1 MKLIAL
7 KFRGVGPYKGEYA
20 IDFAALTRSHM
31 FLIDGETGAG
41 KTTLLDCVTFAL
53 YGSISGNTEN
63 KIGVGDR
70 NRLRS
75 RFLEASADETY
86 VHLIFEEGG
95 HCYAVRRTPE
105 YERPKQRGD
114 GTTKQNATGKMV
126 RVANDY
132 EMAFAALTDDSA
144 VSAVSADAGSTG
156 GLAAVDRYFDFLDEP
171 GHTVAVASRA
181 SEVGKEVVRL
191 LGLDR
196 SQFSKTI
203 MLAQGQF
210 AQFLR
215 MGPEDR
221 TKLVKE
227 LFGAEEYEAIQDEL
241 DTKRKEFGDK
251 VDGQRAALEERIR
264 AARENA
270 ERIVERLE
278 SGRPSVSD
286 SAESDTWDRAKVFQL
301 SDSAESDI
309 QSGLEGSCVSD
320 SGESDT
326 RNAFRG
332 FQLSDSG
339 ESDMW
344 SGFEVFQLSDSGESD
359 TPDEQETSETRG
371 DAWRWGLNES
381 GAIDEP
387 ARSET
392 DIVEQLQATLRDVEA
407 DAQRL
412 LAQTESQ
419 VSKAD
424 GKLTEAQ
431 RRNEAAC
438 ELRESYEEA
447 QSARNRAD
455 ELESHKPDIAKQ
467 RRQIAQARQAA
478 PIVAK
483 QAECEAVQAKL
494 DDCEARIADIA
505 TALAD
510 FESKEM
516 LQQRHQEAVTAAA
529 GEEAANKALEI
540 AQTHAENLRKATK
553 AAEQAK
559 HTSQKVEACEASQVE
574 AQQACEA
581 LPDAKDVASQL
592 EGIVGKL
599 GARGQLENVLA
610 QAKVVLQ
617 HAQTAQ
623 KLREQVKAADFAYQ
637 AAQQARSEAEM
648 DVQHAE
654 DALRLAGA
662 ARYAEDLDEGQECP
676 VCGSTTHPHLAVR
689 PADVLSEKAV
699 KTLRK
704 QASACADRESDA
716 KAALEKLR
724 ARLDGEREQS
734 HGLDAAAAEQG
745 VTNAQTALDGLETL
759 EQQQRALKTRQK
771 QIDAAEKTLTDA
783 HNALAQA
790 RTVAQAASDQAET
803 AAKAAEG
810 ITQESVDAERAD
822 AEHKRAEAKAK
833 AQEAETLSK
842 RIAERDALE
851 QRNVSLQAMLKT
863 LNEQRETM
871 KQAVAQLLENSD
883 FADCESA
890 SAAALDEDEIER
902 LQSRIDDF
910 GKACAA
916 TDANMKQACERL
928 TERLET
934 CRKLFAKTLHDIAI
948 TDVAGSADTI
958 EVAAQLLQSLDF
970 AALAETQNNAS
981 QKRDDAISAQQTA
994 LDLNK
999 DRAKIAVQ
1007 LTKAAQTWQT
1017 GMTDF
1022 APVRTM
1028 ALLATASKD
1037 SPSGQKVSLI
1047 TFAVTERFRDVLD
1060 RANELLKDI
1069 HGGVYELRLGTHEGR
1084 AGGKTGLPIEV
1095 FDRRT
1100 ERSTEPSTLSGG
1112 ETFFVSLALAL
1123 ALADVIQAENGGI
1136 SMETLFIDEG
1146 FGSLSDEYLD
1156 DVMDVLDGIART
1168 RDIGIISH
1176 VGQLKD
1182 RVRARISVSR
1192 VSENGES
1199 RLTVMA

>member
-20 IDFAALTRSHM
+20 IDFAALTRLHM

-53 YGSISGNTEN
+53 YGSISSNTEN

-132 EMAFAALTDDSA
+132 EMAFAALTDD
-144 VSAVSADAGSTG
+144 SAVSADAGSTG

-286 SAESDTWDRAKVFQL
+286 SGETDTWDRAKVFQL

-326 RNAFRG
+326 
-332 FQLSDSG
+332 
-339 ESDMW
+339 
-344 SGFEVFQLSDSGESD
+344 
-359 TPDEQETSETRG
+359 PDGQETSETRG

-392 DIVEQLQATLRDVEA
+392 DIVEQLQVTLRDVEA

-424 GKLTEAQ
+424 DKLAEAQ

-438 ELRESYEEA
+438 ELRESYEET

-455 ELESHKPDIAKQ
+455 ELKSRKPDIAKQ

-483 QAECEAVQAKL
+483 QAECEAAQAKL
-494 DDCEARIADIA
+494 DDCNARIADIA
-505 TALAD
+505 TALAN
-510 FESKEM
+510 FESKKT
-516 LQQRHQEAVTAAA
+516 LQQRHQEAVAEAA

-553 AAEQAK
+553 AAEQVKQA
-559 HTSQKVEACEASQVE
+559 SQKVEACEAAQTK
-574 AQQACEA
+574 AQQEREA
-581 LPDAKDVASQL
+581 LPDAKATASQL
-592 EGIVGKL
+592 EEIAGKL
-599 GARGQLENVLA
+599 GARGQLEDALT
-610 QAKVVLQ
+610 QAKAVLQ
-617 HAQTAQ
+617 NAQTA
-623 KLREQVKAADFAYQ
+623 EQLAEQIETAKSAYQ
-637 AAQQARSEAEM
+637 AARQARSEAET

-654 DALRLAGA
+654 EALRLAGA
-662 ARYAEDLDEGQECP
+662 ARYAEDLDEGQECL

-734 HGLDAAAAEQG
+734 HGLDEAAAEQG

-783 HNALAQA
+783 HNALVQA

-851 QRNVSLQAMLKT
+851 QQDVSLQAMLKT

-871 KQAVAQLLENSD
+871 KQTVAQLLENSD
-883 FADCESA
+883 FADYESA

-948 TDVAGSADTI
+948 TDVAGSVDTI

-981 QKRDDAISAQQTA
+981 QKRDDAISTQQTV
-994 LDLNK
+994 LDLNR

-1182 RVRARISVSR
+1182 RVRARVSVSR

>member
-20 IDFAALTRSHM
+20 IDFAALTRLHM

-132 EMAFAALTDDSA
+132 EMAFAALTDD
-144 VSAVSADAGSTG
+144 SAVSADAGSTG

-286 SAESDTWDRAKVFQL
+286 S
-301 SDSAESDI
+301 
-309 QSGLEGSCVSD
+309 
-320 SGESDT
+320 
-326 RNAFRG
+326 
-332 FQLSDSG
+332 
-339 ESDMW
+339 
-344 SGFEVFQLSDSGESD
+344 GESD
-359 TPDEQETSETRG
+359 TPDGQETSETRG

-387 ARSET
+387 ARNET

-424 GKLTEAQ
+424 DKLTEAQ

-438 ELRESYEEA
+438 ELRESYEET

-455 ELESHKPDIAKQ
+455 ELKSRKPDIAKQ

-483 QAECEAVQAKL
+483 QAECEAAQAKL
-494 DDCEARIADIA
+494 DDCNARIADIA
-505 TALAD
+505 TALANC
-510 FESKEM
+510 ESKKT
-516 LQQRHQEAVTAAA
+516 LQQRHQEAVAAAA

-553 AAEQAK
+553 AAEQVKQA
-559 HTSQKVEACEASQVE
+559 SQKVEACEAAQTK
-574 AQQACEA
+574 AQQEREA
-581 LPDAKDVASQL
+581 LPDAKATASQL
-592 EGIVGKL
+592 EEIAGKL
-599 GARGQLENVLA
+599 GARGQLEDALT
-610 QAKVVLQ
+610 QAKAVLQ
-617 HAQTAQ
+617 HAQTA
-623 KLREQVKAADFAYQ
+623 EQLAEQIEAAKSACQ
-637 AAQQARSEAEM
+637 AARQARSEAET

-654 DALRLAGA
+654 EALRLAGA

-699 KTLRK
+699 KTLKK

-734 HGLDAAAAEQG
+734 HGLDEAAAEQG

-771 QIDAAEKTLTDA
+771 QIDAAEKTLTDT

-851 QRNVSLQAMLKT
+851 QQDVSLQAMLKT

-871 KQAVAQLLENSD
+871 KQTVAQLLENSD
-883 FADCESA
+883 FADCASA

-948 TDVAGSADTI
+948 TDVAGSVDTI

-981 QKRDDAISAQQTA
+981 QKRDDAISTQQTV
-994 LDLNK
+994 LDLNR

-1182 RVRARISVSR
+1182 RVRARVSVSR

>member
-7 KFRGVGPYKGEYA
+7 KFRGVGPYKGECA

-132 EMAFAALTDDSA
+132 EMAFAALTDD
-144 VSAVSADAGSTG
+144 SAVSADAGSTG

-286 SAESDTWDRAKVFQL
+286 S
-301 SDSAESDI
+301 
-309 QSGLEGSCVSD
+309 
-320 SGESDT
+320 
-326 RNAFRG
+326 
-332 FQLSDSG
+332 
-339 ESDMW
+339 
-344 SGFEVFQLSDSGESD
+344 GESD
-359 TPDEQETSETRG
+359 TPDGQETSETRG

-387 ARSET
+387 ARNET

-424 GKLTEAQ
+424 DKLAEAQ

-438 ELRESYEEA
+438 ELRESYEET

-455 ELESHKPDIAKQ
+455 ELKSRKPDIAKQ
-467 RRQIAQARQAA
+467 RRQIVQARQAA

-483 QAECEAVQAKL
+483 QAECEAAQAKL
-494 DDCEARIADIA
+494 DDCNARIAGIA
-505 TALAD
+505 TALAN
-510 FESKEM
+510 FESKKT
-516 LQQRHQEAVTAAA
+516 LQQRHQEAVAAAA

-553 AAEQAK
+553 AAEQVKQA
-559 HTSQKVEACEASQVE
+559 SQKVEACEAAQTK
-574 AQQACEA
+574 AQQEREV
-581 LPDAKDVASQL
+581 LPDAKATASQL
-592 EGIVGKL
+592 EEIAGKL
-599 GARGQLENVLA
+599 GARGQLEDALT
-610 QAKVVLQ
+610 QAKAVLQ
-617 HAQTAQ
+617 HAQTA
-623 KLREQVKAADFAYQ
+623 EQLAEQIEAAKSACQ
-637 AAQQARSEAEM
+637 AARQARSEAET

-654 DALRLAGA
+654 EALRLAGA

-734 HGLDAAAAEQG
+734 HGLDEAAAEQG

-759 EQQQRALKTRQK
+759 EQQQRALKTQQK

-851 QRNVSLQAMLKT
+851 QQNVSLQAMLKT

-883 FADCESA
+883 FADYESA

-1182 RVRARISVSR
+1182 RVRARVSVSR